1 MASLLD
7 IGKNLKN
14 RTNPIVKAMQANAPA
29 TRATLRAM
37 GSNVQ
42 AGYNQWKQKPSN
54 TFFRN
59 PQQGIQNI
67 RQAAGNIL
75 GGYQAQIGRQAM
87 PLVNNRYAR
96 SAIESSTRIPGQIVN
111 SLSYGVVNPQM
122 QPAQSNLAKGTDFL
136 SSIAGFSNSPI
147 TKGILRTTNP
157 IAQKAVSRIAP
168 GLAPI
173 AGRFAPKIGGA
184 VANIG
189 QGFAFDAAKGQKP
202 TITSVGID
210 AVTGLLGGSNQFS
223 SRGMAK
229 GMDQGR
235 TTQSKWA
242 RDEVDMLDR
251 ARDLLLNKKMTKQ
264 DMLSAQEN
272 IKYLLKSHIPDEK
285 IGKIILDYGGNE
297 KGKLKAFVK
306 ELEKS
311 AKRLNAYADD
321 EPFSI
326 PNLFGGNVQMG
337 LMGGQQATGYKD
349 ATKFSSLLD
358 KKPRF
363 EIDDSGAKIIQA
375 TAKRLNQ
382 GGSAKLSEVLDH
394 PGFFK
399 NYPQLKDMKISSR
412 HSLGSRGQ
420 YLPGEGIIIDSS
432 AFNPSKTDKST
443 LLHEIQHAIQE
454 IEGFA
459 RGGNVPESI
468 DPKILFARRK
478 DAVDIRTRLSQL
490 NDLYGTPEFNN
501 LPQSERARIGKEIVS
516 LEDQLN
522 KIMKEEKFGQYQRL
536 SGELEARAVQRRM
549 DMPANQRGRIDPYA
563 AEAMA
568 TTGTMKPGDYITR
581 FDGGNV
587 QMGIKGEPI
596 TSVNPTGGVLVDYT
610 PKARMAA
617 PLGKNMRTLAETMK
631 KSPEDTVTIYRGVS
645 KPGRSISPGDFVTTD
660 INSARSYGSK
670 ILTKKVKLGDI
681 IDDVEQPLGGDYL
694 YRPGASRELKN
705 TTYDYKDSDWYKNYS
720 DFLGNNRN
728 KFPTLQSW
736 IGGMRASGKS
746 KSQLTEIWNNVSA
759 PQSTGAMAAL
769 QDSGLGMGF
778 TGSYRPKPQSTVGV
792 SPSTPKIPPSLSGT
806 AKQRIDNLINYP
818 TRLKQIGYTDDQIKK
833 ISAPEAQKIIDNSIP
848 PFSHPTFTGKVQQTG
863 NQPALRSLPKNS
875 YQAQTKAL
883 SGLSSQPQTGVVQKT
898 TPKIQLPP
906 EKEALV
912 GFRSAPRH
920 EYTTPNGKVNAL
932 DYLRTPDRVLSK
944 LGLGKEAELLRKKE
958 LDYKQDLPKEL
969 DTVNKWWNE
978 IGQNEQSS
986 TNIFKYLDGQ
996 KQVQLN
1002 PTELK
1007 VAKEMR
1013 TYLSNWA
1020 DKLQLPEDKR
1030 ITHYITHIFEKDLLN
1045 KDFDPELAKLIR
1057 DRVPGSVY
1065 DPFLEQRLGKKG
1077 YVEDAFRAVD
1087 AYVKRATRKYH
1098 MDQALGELQN
1108 KAGRTLEESPLDAKS
1123 WEYVKEYVDRVNLR
1137 PTKIDELFDQL
1148 VKDSPIGYKLG
1159 DRPMAEVSRKM
1170 RRMVYRGTLG
1180 LNPRTALKN
1189 LTQGVNTYAELG
1201 EKYTTIGYAKTMR
1214 SLFGGD
1220 DELKRVGVL
1229 DNAMV
1234 QDRNLSAKKRVIERF
1249 DNGLFALFNLAEKV
1263 NRGAAYYGAKQR
1275 ALSQGKPLN
1284 QAIQEGIDI
1293 ARKTQFTF
1301 GQVDTPVALQ
1311 SDVAKTLLQ
1320 FQSFSLKQGEYLG
1333 EKLKNKE
1340 FAGLIRWAG
1349 ANVLIITAFGELLG
1363 MDIKDLIPS
1372 VKVGGSPIF
1381 GLGGAVKDAAMD
1393 NPDQY
1398 NNERDAFDHV
1408 KNIGSKLVPFVP
1420 GGVAIKRAFEGV
1432 GAVNQGESKTK
1443 GGKTRFEIKQ
1453 TPSNYVKAAALGQYS
1468 LPGAKEYFNKD
1479 KSKDEDVSLM
1489 DRIGEMVKPGSKA
1502 SAEGGKITIPRD
1514 PEEAKIFY
1522 KQALQEIN
1530 NAKGNRIKYTY
1541 DSSLTEDERK
1551 KKLDGDMEKN
1561 IRAVNTI
1568 NQMRKQ
1574 NPDLVFEV
1582 EAKTHSS
1589 SGGRTVDARASWVN
1603 DQLSKPKTKSEKES
1617 LINKLY
1623 EANVLTKS
1631 VVQELN
1637 KKFNLNINEY
1647 VSNGQI
1653 KSLGG
1658 KGKKIAIKKVTTTP
1672 FKLKS
1677 TKKISFRNKIPK
1689 AKITKTKG
1697 YRVLTYVDNTPT
1709 VKVSKPV
1716 VRWS

>member
-1 MASLLD
+1 MAYSVKDKLKQSYTRLVKPAQNYLQQAQLAK
-7 IGKNLKN
+7 IAYNREQASGGVGRRLMANPITYAGGAMTNELYKVGKQGLSSAKNLLPGGTPAKPTDAYNVINAVAAPFTTIPKFLVGGGINIGMQGVSNKMKGNSFINKN
-14 RTNPIVKAMQANAPA
+14 TWGETFAQGASKAPFYTALSAINPLSTIKPQTTGPLLSRMAQ
-29 TRATLRAM
+29 
-37 GSNVQ
+37 NVTTG
-42 AGYNQWKQKPSN
+42 AIREGLIEGPIEGAI
-54 TFFRN
+54 R
-59 PQQGIQNI
+59 PLQQGETRWKAIANDMIYGSLFGAGTEIGGEAARLGKGMVKVVGDKIQIDPSKFVRVKGDTSPVWDDKTKRYRVNGQFYKKMKEQI
-67 RQAAGNIL
+67 DFLNERKPIQVMRGGQLVTEIQPRWRDQSGFIKPDEFVSKGNPNQKTL
-75 GGYQAQIGRQAM
+75 
-87 PLVNNRYAR
+87 
-96 SAIESSTRIPGQIVN
+96 STTPQ
-111 SLSYGVVNPQM
+111 LNPSM
-122 QPAQSNLAKGTDFL
+122 QPLTHTAL
-136 SSIAGFSNSPI
+136 SS
-147 TKGILRTTNP
+147 LE
-157 IAQKAVSRIAP
+157 
-168 GLAPI
+168 
-173 AGRFAPKIGGA
+173 
-184 VANIG
+184 
-189 QGFAFDAAKGQKP
+189 
-202 TITSVGID
+202 
-210 AVTGLLGGSNQFS
+210 NQ
-223 SRGMAK
+223 
-229 GMDQGR
+229 Q
-235 TTQSKWA
+235 
-242 RDEVDMLDR
+242 
-251 ARDLLLNKKMTKQ
+251 
-264 DMLSAQEN
+264 
-272 IKYLLKSHIPDEK
+272 
-285 IGKIILDYGGNE
+285 
-297 KGKLKAFVK
+297 
-306 ELEKS
+306 
-311 AKRLNAYADD
+311 
-321 EPFSI
+321 
-326 PNLFGGNVQMG
+326 
-337 LMGGQQATGYKD
+337 
-349 ATKFSSLLD
+349 SSLP
-358 KKPRF
+358 KN
-363 EIDDSGAKIIQA
+363 SG
-375 TAKRLNQ
+375 
-382 GGSAKLSEVLDH
+382 
-394 PGFFK
+394 
-399 NYPQLKDMKISSR
+399 
-412 HSLGSRGQ
+412 
-420 YLPGEGIIIDSS
+420 
-432 AFNPSKTDKST
+432 
-443 LLHEIQHAIQE
+443 
-454 IEGFA
+454 
-459 RGGNVPESI
+459 
-468 DPKILFARRK
+468 
-478 DAVDIRTRLSQL
+478 
-490 NDLYGTPEFNN
+490 
-501 LPQSERARIGKEIVS
+501 
-516 LEDQLN
+516 
-522 KIMKEEKFGQYQRL
+522 
-536 SGELEARAVQRRM
+536 VQ
-549 DMPANQRGRIDPYA
+549 
-563 AEAMA
+563 
-568 TTGTMKPGDYITR
+568 
-581 FDGGNV
+581 
-587 QMGIKGEPI
+587 
-596 TSVNPTGGVLVDYT
+596 
-610 PKARMAA
+610 
-617 PLGKNMRTLAETMK
+617 
-631 KSPEDTVTIYRGVS
+631 
-645 KPGRSISPGDFVTTD
+645 
-660 INSARSYGSK
+660 
-670 ILTKKVKLGDI
+670 
-681 IDDVEQPLGGDYL
+681 
-694 YRPGASRELKN
+694 
-705 TTYDYKDSDWYKNYS
+705 
-720 DFLGNNRN
+720 
-728 KFPTLQSW
+728 TLQSMQQRQLKGQTFNDSIPSQNPRER
-736 IGGMRASGKS
+736 IGHLLNYAT
-746 KSQLTEIWNNVSA
+746 QLRS
-759 PQSTGAMAAL
+759 
-769 QDSGLGMGF
+769 LG
-778 TGSYRPKPQSTVGV
+778 Y
-792 SPSTPKIPPSLSGT
+792 
-806 AKQRIDNLINYP
+806 N
-818 TRLKQIGYTDDQIKK
+818 DDQIKQ
-833 ISAPEAQKIIDNSIP
+833 ISAPEAKRIFDNSIP
-848 PFSHPTFTGKVQQTG
+848 PFSHPTFTGKTQQTG
-863 NQPALRSLPKNS
+863 NLPLPKSLPRNS

-883 SGLSSQPQTGVVQKT
+883 SGLPSQPQTAIVQKT

-906 EKEALV
+906 EKEALI

-978 IGQNEQSS
+978 IGNNEQSS

-996 KQVQLN
+996 KQVKLN

-1030 ITHYITHIFEKDLLN
+1030 ITHYITHIFEKDLIN

-1057 DRVPGSVY
+1057 DKVPGSVY

-1189 LTQGVNTYAELG
+1189 LTQGANTYAELG

-1381 GLGGAVKDAAMD
+1381 GLGSAVKDAAMD

-1398 NNERDAFDHV
+1398 NNERDAFDHA

-1432 GAVNQGESKTK
+1432 GAVNQGASKTK
-1443 GGKTRFEIKQ
+1443 GGKTRFEIEQ

-1468 LPGAKEYFNKD
+1468 LPGSKEYFNKD
-1479 KSKDEDVSLM
+1479 KSKEDGGSLL
-1489 DRIGEMVKPGSKA
+1489 DRIGEVIKPGSKA
-1502 SAEGGKITIPRD
+1502 SAEDGKITIPRD

-1551 KKLDGDMEKN
+1551 KKLDTEMEKN
-1561 IRAVNTI
+1561 VRAVNTI

-1574 NPDLVFEV
+1574 NPEQVFGYELESHATGGSKTTEQRAKWVHQTLKTAKSDKELSDLL
-1582 EAKTHSS
+1582 
-1589 SGGRTVDARASWVN
+1589 R
-1603 DQLSKPKTKSEKES
+1603 
-1617 LINKLY
+1617 KLY
-1623 EANVLTKS
+1623 QGKVLTQS
-1631 VVQELN
+1631 VAEMLN
-1637 KKFNLNINEY
+1637 EEYGLNLTHY
-1647 VSNGQI
+1647 MSGDKL

-1658 KGKKIAIKKVTTTP
+1658 SGKKGKKTISDAQILSSYRKTLEAYAKP
-1672 FKLKS
+1672 RARYKSFSEEMGNRQSAPIRLKRQKL
-1677 TKKISFRNKIPK
+1677 
-1689 AKITKTKG
+1689 AKL
-1697 YRVLTYVDNTPT
+1697 Y
-1709 VKVSKPV
+1709 
-1716 VRWS
+1716 